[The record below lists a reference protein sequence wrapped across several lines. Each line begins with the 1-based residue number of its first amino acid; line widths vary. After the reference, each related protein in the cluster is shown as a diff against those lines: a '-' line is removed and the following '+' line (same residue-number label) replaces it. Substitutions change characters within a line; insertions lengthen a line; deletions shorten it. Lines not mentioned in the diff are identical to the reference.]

1 MKINDLTVDGLE
13 QENYF
18 ATQELIDVVN
28 AAIFLDKP
36 LLIEGPAG
44 TGKTFLAKTLSALL
58 NLELIRLQCHE
69 GIDEDKSVY
78 EWNYKKQ
85 LLSIQKSEE
94 NENLFDEKYLIKRP
108 ILSALTT
115 EENSLFLIDEID
127 RSDEEFEALLLE
139 ILAENQVTIPEF
151 GTIKGN
157 ENRITILTSNS
168 TRELSDALRRRCIY
182 YYLDFPSI
190 EIETKVFMNS
200 IEDIEENENLFDEK
214 YLIKR
219 PILTALTTEENSLFL
234 IDEIDRSDEEFEALL
249 LEVLAENQVTI
260 PEFGTIKGSE
270 NRITILTSNSTREL
284 SDALRRRCIYY
295 YLDFPSIEIETKVFM
310 NSIEDIDE
318 NEARKYASLVSFIR
332 SLSLNKIPSLIE
344 SVEWVK
350 YNNSKDQESVRSN
363 LGILLKDKSDQKK
376 YVEKLEESN
385 EFNQE

>member
-1 MKINDLTVDGLE
+1 MNINDLTIDSLE
-13 QENYF
+13 KENYF
-18 ATQELIDVVN
+18 ATQELVDVVN

-44 TGKTFLAKTLSALL
+44 TGKTFLAKTLSSLL

-69 GIDEDKSVY
+69 GIDEDKAVY

-85 LLSIQKSEE
+85 LLSIQSSEK

-108 ILSALTT
+108 ILTALTNI
-115 EENSLFLIDEID
+115 ESSIFLIDEID

-151 GTIKGN
+151 GTINGSD
-157 ENRITILTSNS
+157 NRVTILTSNS

-190 EIETKVFMNS
+190 DIESKVLMNS
-200 IEDIEENENLFDEK
+200 IDKLDED
-214 YLIKR
+214 
-219 PILTALTTEENSLFL
+219 
-234 IDEIDRSDEEFEALL
+234 
-249 LEVLAENQVTI
+249 
-260 PEFGTIKGSE
+260 
-270 NRITILTSNSTREL
+270 
-284 SDALRRRCIYY
+284 DAKK
-295 YLDFPSIEIETKVFM
+295 F
-310 NSIEDIDE
+310 
-318 NEARKYASLVSFIR
+318 ASLISFIR

-350 YNNSKDQESVRSN
+350 YNNSKNESIRSN

-376 YVEKLEESN
+376 YIEKLEESN

>member
-1 MKINDLTVDGLE
+1 MKINDLTIDGLE

-151 GTIKGN
+151 GTIKG
-157 ENRITILTSNS
+157 
-168 TRELSDALRRRCIY
+168 
-182 YYLDFPSI
+182 
-190 EIETKVFMNS
+190 
-200 IEDIEENENLFDEK
+200 
-214 YLIKR
+214 
-219 PILTALTTEENSLFL
+219 
-234 IDEIDRSDEEFEALL
+234 
-249 LEVLAENQVTI
+249 
-260 PEFGTIKGSE
+260 SE

-310 NSIEDIDE
+310 NSIVDIDE

>member
-1 MKINDLTVDGLE
+1 MNINDLTIDSLE
-13 QENYF
+13 KENYF
-18 ATQELIDVVN
+18 ATQELVDVVN

-44 TGKTFLAKTLSALL
+44 TGKTFLAKTLSSLL

-69 GIDEDKSVY
+69 GIDEDKAVY

-85 LLSIQKSEE
+85 LLSIQSSEK

-108 ILSALTT
+108 ILTALTNI
-115 EENSLFLIDEID
+115 ESSIFLIDEID

-151 GTIKGN
+151 GTINGSD
-157 ENRITILTSNS
+157 NRVTILTSNS

-190 EIETKVFMNS
+190 DIESKVLMNS
-200 IEDIEENENLFDEK
+200 IDKLDED
-214 YLIKR
+214 
-219 PILTALTTEENSLFL
+219 
-234 IDEIDRSDEEFEALL
+234 
-249 LEVLAENQVTI
+249 
-260 PEFGTIKGSE
+260 
-270 NRITILTSNSTREL
+270 
-284 SDALRRRCIYY
+284 DAKK
-295 YLDFPSIEIETKVFM
+295 F
-310 NSIEDIDE
+310 
-318 NEARKYASLVSFIR
+318 ASLISLIR

-350 YNNSKDQESVRSN
+350 YNNSKNNESIRSN

-376 YVEKLEESN
+376 YIEKLEESN